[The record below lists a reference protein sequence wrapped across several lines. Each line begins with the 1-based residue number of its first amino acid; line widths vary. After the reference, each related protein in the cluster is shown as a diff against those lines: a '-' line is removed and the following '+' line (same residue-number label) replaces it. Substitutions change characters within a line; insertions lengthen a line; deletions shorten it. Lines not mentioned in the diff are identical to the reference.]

1 MARNKY
7 PEQTVKSI
15 LDAAQELFIEHGYE
29 HTSLQDIINKTKL
42 SKGAIYHHFASK
54 EEIFVAMVKRIGE
67 DNSEILA
74 KVRDDKSLNGY
85 EKLKTIFKAAIFNTN
100 QDILLTA
107 APNLLENPRLL
118 AMQFRDIFDVVVP
131 DFILPI
137 LQEAID
143 DGSIQTDYPKEL
155 AEAMMILANLW
166 LNPLV
171 HETEESDIERK
182 CIAMNKMLIGLGVDL
197 IDDEMIARYKQY
209 CKQIKK

>member
-15 LDAAQELFIEHGYE
+15 LDAAQDLFIEHGYE

-67 DNSEILA
+67 DNAEILA

-85 EKLKTIFKAAIFNTN
+85 EKLKAIFKAAIFNTN
-100 QDILLTA
+100 QDFLLSA

-143 DGSIQTDYPKEL
+143 DCSIQTDYPKEL

>member
-67 DNSEILA
+67 DNAEILA

-85 EKLKTIFKAAIFNTN
+85 EKLKAIFKAAIFNTN
-100 QDILLTA
+100 RDILLTA

-137 LQEAID
+137 LQEAIV

>member
-1 MARNKY
+1 MAWNKY

-85 EKLKTIFKAAIFNTN
+85 EKLKAIFKAAIFNTN
-100 QDILLTA
+100 QDTLLTA

>member
-15 LDAAQELFIEHGYE
+15 LDVAQELFIEHGYE

-67 DNSEILA
+67 DNAEILA

-85 EKLKTIFKAAIFNTN
+85 EKLKAIFKAAICNTN

-107 APNLLENPRLL
+107 AHNLLENPRLL
-118 AMQFRDIFDVVVP
+118 AMQFRDIFDIVVP

-182 CIAMNKMLIGLGVDL
+182 CIAMDL

>member
-15 LDAAQELFIEHGYE
+15 LDAAQDLFIEHGYE

-67 DNSEILA
+67 DNAEILA

-85 EKLKTIFKAAIFNTN
+85 EKLKAIFKAAIFNTN

-137 LQEAID
+137 LQEAIV
-143 DGSIQTDYPKEL
+143 DGSIQTD
-155 AEAMMILANLW
+155 
-166 LNPLV
+166 
-171 HETEESDIERK
+171 
-182 CIAMNKMLIGLGVDL
+182 
-197 IDDEMIARYKQY
+197 
-209 CKQIKK
+209 

>member
-1 MARNKY
+1 MATIFTKW
-7 PEQTVKSI
+7 Q
-15 LDAAQELFIEHGYE
+15 
-29 HTSLQDIINKTKL
+29 TKL
-42 SKGAIYHHFASK
+42 GI
-54 EEIFVAMVKRIGE
+54 
-67 DNSEILA
+67 
-74 KVRDDKSLNGY
+74 
-85 EKLKTIFKAAIFNTN
+85 
-100 QDILLTA
+100 
-107 APNLLENPRLL
+107 
-118 AMQFRDIFDVVVP
+118 AMQFRDIFDIVVP